1 MRTLVRVV
9 SSSESAAR
17 DASAIAAGIPSRV
30 LMQRAGAA
38 AASEIALRYRD
49 RIGGEVLILA
59 GPGNNG
65 GDAWVVARALET
77 AGAHVRVIEPV
88 PSKTPDAQAERELA
102 LQQISDRRVES
113 ARAGDSLYR
122 GEALIIDGL
131 LGTGATGA
139 PRGEL
144 GRVIEQLAALS
155 TRDAAI
161 VALDVPSGLDATTGI
176 AEGAVTAADLTLT
189 FGTVKRGHLVNRE
202 VCGAIAVLDIGLGSH
217 ASLGDGA
224 PKLVDEQWVAS
235 QVPLIPA
242 SAHKG
247 VRKKLA
253 IVGGAQGMVGATILA
268 ARAAIRSGI
277 GMVKLIVDEDS
288 LRAVQESEP
297 YALAARWPQDD
308 AAAARDVVEWADA
321 VVIGPGL
328 GRTDASRELLDRI
341 LRRWTGP
348 ILLDADA
355 LTLFEGQAE
364 KLGQHLRGRASLVTP
379 HPVEFA
385 RLAGKPV
392 DDVLSGRFDIG
403 RELAETLGA
412 SVLLKGV
419 PTIVTSPNGKRL
431 VSASGNQALATAGSG
446 DVLSGIAGTMLAQI
460 GDAFSAGAVAAW
472 VHGRAAERIPG
483 SNEMGARG
491 IALEDI
497 VNELRDAWTFDER
510 PLRYPVLHEL
520 PNVGARR

>member
-1 MRTLVRVV
+1 MRSLIRVV
-9 SSSESAAR
+9 SSLESAAR
-17 DASAIAAGIPSRV
+17 DASAIAAGVPSRA

-38 AASEIALRYRD
+38 AAAEIALRYRD
-49 RIGGEVLILA
+49 RIGGEVLVLA

-77 AGAHVRVIEPV
+77 AGARVRVVEPV

-102 LQQISDRRVES
+102 LQQISERRVES
-113 ARAGDSLYR
+113 ARSSDSLYR

-131 LGTGATGA
+131 LGTGASGA
-139 PRGEL
+139 PTGDL
-144 GRVIEQLAALS
+144 GRVIEQLSSLS

-161 VALDVPSGLDATTGI
+161 VALDVPSGLDATTG
-176 AEGAVTAADLTLT
+176 ATAGAVAAADLTLT
-189 FGTVKRGHLVNRE
+189 FGAMKRGHLLNRE

-224 PKLVDEQWVAS
+224 PQLVDEPWVAA
-235 QVPLIPA
+235 QVPRIPA

-253 IVGGAQGMVGATILA
+253 IVGGAVGMVGATILA

-277 GMVKLIVDEDS
+277 GMVKLIVDEES

-297 YALAARWPQDD
+297 YALAVCWPTDD
-308 AAAARDVVEWADA
+308 AAAGRDVVDWADA
-321 VVIGPGL
+321 VVVGPGL
-328 GRTDASRELLDRI
+328 GRSDASRELLDRI

-348 ILLDADA
+348 IVLDADA
-355 LTLFEGQAE
+355 LTLFEGEPA
-364 KLGQHLRGRASLVTP
+364 KLGQHLRGRPAIITP

-385 RLAGKPV
+385 RLSGASV
-392 DDVLSGRFDIG
+392 DDVLARRFEIG
-403 RELAETLGA
+403 RELAATLEA

-419 PTIVTSPNGKRL
+419 PTVVTSPNGKRFI
-431 VSASGNQALATAGSG
+431 SASGNQALATAGSG
-446 DVLSGIAGTMLAQI
+446 DVLSGITGTMLAQI
-460 GDAFSAGAVAAW
+460 GDAFNAGAVAAW
-472 VHGRAAERIPG
+472 VHGRAAERVPG
-483 SNEMGARG
+483 SGDTGTRG

-497 VNELRDAWTFDER
+497 VNELRDVWTFDER

-520 PNVGARR
+520 PNVGMRR